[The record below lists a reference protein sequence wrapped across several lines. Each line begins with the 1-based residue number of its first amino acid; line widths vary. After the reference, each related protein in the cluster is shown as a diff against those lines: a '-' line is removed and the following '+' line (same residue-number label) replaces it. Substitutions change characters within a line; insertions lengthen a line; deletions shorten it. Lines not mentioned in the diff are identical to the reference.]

1 MVNILDLAVFGD
13 DRGSLISLEENI
25 NVPFKIKRVYFI
37 FDTNDGVSRGLHA
50 HKDLEQVVICVK
62 GSCRLVLDDGKSKE
76 SIILDSP
83 NKGIYI
89 DNSKWR
95 EMHDFSEDCILLV
108 LASKVYDE
116 SDYIRHYKDF
126 LKLVEK

>member
-1 MVNILDLAVFGD
+1 MKNVLNFDVFGD
-13 DRGSLISLEENI
+13 DRGALISLEENI
-25 NVPFKIKRVYFI
+25 NVPFEIKRVYFI
-37 FDTNDGVSRGLHA
+37 FNTNDGISRGFHA
-50 HKDLEQVVICVK
+50 HKDLEQVALCVK
-62 GSCRLVLDDGKSKE
+62 GSCRLVLDNGKSRE

-95 EMHDFSEDCILLV
+95 EMHDFSEDCVLLV

-116 SDYIRHYKDF
+116 SDYIRDYNEF
-126 LKLVEK
+126 LRLTNE

>member
-1 MVNILDLAVFGD
+1 MINVLNFDVFGD
-13 DRGSLISLEENI
+13 DRGALISLEENI
-25 NVPFKIKRVYFI
+25 NVPFEIKRVYFVFNTSEGI
-37 FDTNDGVSRGLHA
+37 PRGFHA
-50 HKDLEQVVICVK
+50 HKDLEQVALCVK
-62 GSCRLVLDDGKSKE
+62 GSCRLVLDNGNSRE

-95 EMHDFSEDCILLV
+95 EMHDFSEDCVLLV

-116 SDYIRHYKDF
+116 SDYIRDYKEF
-126 LKLVEK
+126 LRLTNE

>member
-50 HKDLEQVVICVK
+50 HKDLKQVVICVK